1 MINNVLLPTDF
12 SEVAD
17 NALLYALE
25 LCKKTESKLHLLHIK
40 SIPVM
45 DASFPAETYQ
55 LMLQEMEEGTQKGFA
70 GLESKV
76 LKNSGVEYTL
86 NSATGF
92 VNDEIITFSKSNAI
106 DLILMGT
113 TGASGLQEILVGSNS
128 ASVIG
133 KSEIPVLVIPP
144 STTYTEPKHILY
156 SSDYAEPEFPAVSR
170 MMFFAE
176 LFDSKVTVLHVT
188 TEFDKYFDSE
198 HNFFARNKKHIKHE
212 NITVVNK
219 ANTEVTE
226 VIEKYIDD
234 HQVDML
240 VMAKHSR
247 SFFDRLFH
255 RSLSKKMAYHTKIP
269 LLVLHK

>member
-12 SEVAD
+12 SEVAN
-17 NALLYALE
+17 NALRYAIE
-25 LCKKTESKLHLLHIK
+25 LCKKTESKLHLFHVK

-55 LMLQEMEEGTQKGFA
+55 LILQEMEETAKEGFA
-70 GLESKV
+70 KLESTI
-76 LKNSGVEYTL
+76 LKASGIAYENHT
-86 NSATGF
+86 ATGF
-92 VNDEIITFSKSNAI
+92 VNDEIITFSKANNI

-113 TGASGLQEILVGSNS
+113 TGASGFQEILVGSNS

-144 STTYTEPKHILY
+144 SSTYTEPKHILY

-170 MMFFAE
+170 LMFFAD
-176 LFDSKVTVLHVT
+176 LFKAKVTVLHIT
-188 TEFDKYFDSE
+188 TEFDKYFDSD
-198 HNFFARNKKHIKHE
+198 HNFFARNKKHISHE
-212 NITVVNK
+212 HITVVNK

-226 VIEKYIDD
+226 AIEKYIAD
-234 HQVDML
+234 HHVDLL
-240 VMAKHSR
+240 VMAKHNR
-247 SFFDRLFH
+247 NFFDRLFH
-255 RSLSKKMAYHTKIP
+255 RSMSKKMAYHTKIP